1 MKRLLTKLKTLTKK
15 QKIVIF
21 SCLGALIVSLSVGI
35 VVYQYQKQQ
44 ALMEQQKAKEQ
55 QDSIILE
62 ESEEAFVEEVVED
75 VVEEAPP
82 QIQTISMTGSSIE
95 RDLKIKI
102 INEQKKLVSG
112 GAFVI
117 TVTSNGSG
125 HSQQYNDHD
134 QDGIIYIKSIDAGQY
149 AVQLHEIEGY
159 SIVKNSIVVTVKD
172 KIEYKKVDVVN
183 EIKQATEV
191 NIQQEDKPVE
201 KPKEEVKIVDTVKLV
216 DSTKKENVVK
226 KQDVDLTQM
235 PKASASE
242 NQDPIII
249 HNQTTIKVP
258 DSVVLYDAKEEDARN
273 FTLKYEV
280 LDEENIIESIS
291 LNEDKNGVFTATEK
305 VKNKETVLTA
315 VKKGESTLY
324 LTVKYKVTTL
334 GAPPVEEG
342 QPKVEGRTSTEEKP
356 EVEEGKDPEEK
367 PEVEEEKDP
376 EKQPEVENKTE
387 TQEIRIKV
395 SVLDYKDHTTQL
407 KDKNGNP
414 LYVDKDAQKPA
425 TWEDYHTKEQLYTT
439 PTYTGWQKIGD
450 STYYFDENHKP
461 VTGVQVIGGARYH
474 FGEDGKLLK
483 SQEQRGIDV
492 SKWQG
497 NIDWS
502 MVASAGID
510 FAIIRV
516 GNRGSTTGVLIEDP
530 YFKKNMEGTIAAG
543 IKVGVYLY
551 SQAITEAEAV
561 EEASMAISLVKD
573 YKLQLPIYF
582 DTEKISGGR
591 ANNLS
596 VTERTA
602 ITKAFCETIR
612 NAGYMPGIYS
622 NYYWLRDKLNMSEL
636 ERYSV
641 WVAHYSDKC
650 GYPGKYDMWQY
661 TSSGSVPGIKGN
673 VDMNISYVGY

>member
-1 MKRLLTKLKTLTKK
+1 MKQLLTKLKTLTKK

-21 SCLGALIVSLSVGI
+21 SCVGALIVSLSVGI

-44 ALMEQQKAKEQ
+44 ALMEQQKEKEQ

-62 ESEEAFVEEVVED
+62 ESKEAFVEEVVEE

-82 QIQTISMTGSSIE
+82 QIQTISLTGSSIE
-95 RDLKIKI
+95 KDLKIKI
-102 INEQKKLVSG
+102 INEQKTLVSG

-117 TVTSNGSG
+117 TVTANGSG
-125 HSQQYNDHD
+125 DSQQYNDHD
-134 QDGIIYIKSIDAGQY
+134 QDGIIYIKSIEAGQY
-149 AVQLHEIEGY
+149 VVQLHEIEGY

-172 KIEYKKVDVVN
+172 KIEYKIVDVVN

-226 KQDVDLTQM
+226 KQDVDVTQM

-242 NQDPIII
+242 KQNPITI

-258 DSVVLYDAKEEDARN
+258 DSVVLYDAKEEDART

-280 LDEENIIESIS
+280 LDEENIVESIS

-305 VKNKETVLTA
+305 VNNKEIVLTA
-315 VKKGESTLY
+315 VKKGESTLC
-324 LTVKYKVTTL
+324 LTVKYKKTTPVEL
-334 GAPPVEEG
+334 PVEEET
-342 QPKVEGRTSTEEKP
+342 KARTSIEGIPETGEGTNSEEKP
-356 EVEEGKDPEEK
+356 EIEEGTDKG
-367 PEVEEEKDP
+367 
-376 EKQPEVENKTE
+376 E
-387 TQEIRIKV
+387 TTTQDIEIKV

-407 KDKNGNP
+407 KDKSGNP
-414 LYVDKDAQKPA
+414 LYADKDAQKPA

-510 FAIIRV
+510 FAIVRV

-530 YFKKNMEGTIAAG
+530 YFKKNMEGAIAAG

-561 EEASMAISLVKD
+561 EEASMALSLVKD

>member
-1 MKRLLTKLKTLTKK
+1 MKRLLTKLKALTKK
-15 QKIVIF
+15 QKIIIC
-21 SCLGALIVSLSVGI
+21 SCVGVATLAVSVGI
-35 VVYQYQKQQ
+35 GVCHYQKQQ
-44 ALMEQQKAKEQ
+44 ELLEQQKAQEEKNRIE
-55 QDSIILE
+55 LE
-62 ESEEAFVEEVVED
+62 EAKEVFVEEV

-82 QIQTISMTGSSIE
+82 QIQTISLTGNSIE
-95 RDLKIKI
+95 KDLKIKI
-102 INEQKKLVSG
+102 IDEQKKLVSG

-117 TVTSNGSG
+117 TVTANGSENA
-125 HSQQYNDHD
+125 QQYNDHD
-134 QDGIIYIKSIDAGQY
+134 QDGIIYIKPIDPGQY
-149 AVQLHEIEGY
+149 TVQLQEIEGY
-159 SIVKNSIVVTVKD
+159 SITTNSIVVTVKD
-172 KIEYKKVDVVN
+172 KIEYKKVDVAN

-235 PKASASE
+235 PKAKATE
-242 NQDPIII
+242 NQEPIHIQ
-249 HNQTTIKVP
+249 NKATIVVP
-258 DSVVLYDAKEEDARN
+258 KSVVLYDAKEVDART

-280 LDEENIIESIS
+280 SDDENIIESI
-291 LNEDKNGVFTATEK
+291 LPKEDEEGVFTFAEQAEG
-305 VKNKETVLTA
+305 KELVLTA
-315 VKKGESTLY
+315 VKKGESTLC
-324 LTVKYKVTTL
+324 LTVKYKKATS
-334 GAPPVEEG
+334 VESPQEEET
-342 QPKVEGRTSTEEKP
+342 KTRTSIEGIPEVGEDTKTEEKP
-356 EVEEGKDPEEK
+356 GVEEGTDTDE
-367 PEVEEEKDP
+367 
-376 EKQPEVENKTE
+376 TT
-387 TQEIRIKV
+387 TQEIKIKV
-395 SVLDYKDHTTQL
+395 SVLDYKDLATQL
-407 KDKNGNP
+407 QDKNGNL
-414 LYVDKDAQKPA
+414 LYTDKDAQKPA
-425 TWEDYHTKEQLYTT
+425 TWEDYHTKEQLYAP

-450 STYYFDENHKP
+450 ATYYFDENHKP
-461 VTGVQVIGGARYH
+461 VTGVQVIGGARYN

-510 FAIIRV
+510 FVIIRV

-530 YFKKNMEGTIAAG
+530 YFKKNMEGAIAAG

-561 EEASMAISLVKD
+561 EEASMALSLVKD

-596 VTERTA
+596 VAERTA

-622 NYYWLRDKLNMSEL
+622 NYYWLRDQLNMSEL

-641 WVAHYSDKC
+641 WVAHYSGKC

>member
-1 MKRLLTKLKTLTKK
+1 MKQLLTKLKTLTKK

-21 SCLGALIVSLSVGI
+21 SCVGALIVSLSVGI
-35 VVYQYQKQQ
+35 AVYQYQKQQ
-44 ALMEQQKAKEQ
+44 ALLEQQKAKEQ

-75 VVEEAPP
+75 VMGEAPP
-82 QIQTISMTGSSIE
+82 QIQTISLTGSSIE
-95 RDLKIKI
+95 KDLKVKI
-102 INEQKKLVSG
+102 VDEQKKLVSG
-112 GAFVI
+112 GVFII
-117 TVTSNGSG
+117 TVTPKGSEN
-125 HSQQYNDHD
+125 SQQYNDHD
-134 QDGIIYIKSIDAGQY
+134 QDGIIYIKSIEPGQY
-149 AVQLHEIEGY
+149 TVQLQEIEGY
-159 SIVKNSIVVTVKD
+159 SITKNTIIVTVKD
-172 KIEYKKVDVVN
+172 KIEYKKVDVTN

-201 KPKEEVKIVDTVKLV
+201 KPKEEVKVIDTVKLV

-226 KQDVDLTQM
+226 KQDVDLTKM

-242 NQDPIII
+242 KQNPITI

-258 DSVVLYDAKEEDARN
+258 DSVVLYDAKEEDART

-305 VKNKETVLTA
+305 LKDKEAVLTA
-315 VKKGESTLY
+315 VKKGESTLC
-324 LTVKYKVTTL
+324 LTVKYKKTT
-334 GAPPVEEG
+334 PVEP
-342 QPKVEGRTSTEEKP
+342 PKVEETKTRTSIEGIPEIGEGTNTEGKP
-356 EVEEGKDPEEK
+356 EIEEGTD
-367 PEVEEEKDP
+367 
-376 EKQPEVENKTE
+376 TGE
-387 TQEIRIKV
+387 TTTQDIEIKV
-395 SVLDYKDHTTQL
+395 SVLDYKDCTTQL
-407 KDKNGNP
+407 QDKNGNL
-414 LYVDKDAQKPA
+414 LYTDKDAQKPA
-425 TWEDYHTKEQLYTT
+425 TWEDYLTKEQLYTT
-439 PTYTGWQKIGD
+439 PIYTGWQKIGD
-450 STYYFDENHKP
+450 ATYYYDENHKP

-497 NIDWS
+497 EINWS
-502 MVASAGID
+502 MVANAGID

-516 GNRGSTTGVLIEDP
+516 GNRGSSTGVLIEDP
-530 YFKKNMEGTIAAG
+530 YFKKNMEGAIAAG

-551 SQAITEAEAV
+551 SQAITTAEAV
-561 EEASMAISLVKD
+561 EEASMALSLVKD
-573 YKLQLPIYF
+573 YRLQLPIYF

-596 VTERTA
+596 VAERTA

-622 NYYWLRDKLNMSEL
+622 NYYWLRDQLNMSEL

-641 WVAHYSDKC
+641 WVAHYSGKC